1 MEDKKLLSKKI
12 SAGTRVYY
20 LDVDIDAKNQPY
32 LSISEI
38 ATDKAPEKKRRQ
50 QIFVHSEN
58 LDAFAKAL
66 EEITS
71 FIKGN
76 AEG

>member
-1 MEDKKLLSKKI
+1 MVDKKLFSKKI

-20 LDVDIDAKNQPY
+20 LDVDADAKGQPY

-58 LDAFAKAL
+58 LNAFAKAL
-66 EEITS
+66 EEVIS
-71 FIKGN
+71 FIKKD